1 MHRSI
6 VNPIQKLEY
15 VTNKISKGQSVKIN
29 THGNDEIHDLAESIN
44 QMVISQNKSKD
55 LISSSE
61 KKFKDL
67 YENSPNLLRTI
78 DINGVILDCN
88 EMYSKTL
95 GYSKKETI
103 GSSIFKHIPIENQDS
118 IKQSFEDWKNFGR
131 VGGLEIVMQRND
143 KTTFPAL
150 ISASSLYDEKGDL
163 IGSNS
168 SIVDLSE
175 INQAKKEIQQEKFKR
190 LMAIGEL
197 SSRIAH
203 DLRNPL
209 SVIKNT
215 VELLQLDLGEN
226 QNIKIKNKFDRITR
240 AITRINHQVEN
251 VLDFVKEK
259 PLKFEDASL
268 NSILNF
274 VIDKIIIPP
283 NITINM
289 PKNDLIIT
297 CDFEK
302 LEIVFINLITNAIQ
316 AMSNKGVINIRSRDI
331 GNDYVI
337 EFDDDGLGISTKYI
351 DKIFDPL
358 FTTREIGTGLGLPSC
373 KTIIE
378 SHNGKIDV
386 ISSPKIGTIFKITL
400 PKIQVSPLISKV

>member
-1 MHRSI
+1 M
-6 VNPIQKLEY
+6 
-15 VTNKISKGQSVKIN
+15 
-29 THGNDEIHDLAESIN
+29 
-44 QMVISQNKSKD
+44 
-55 LISSSE
+55 
-61 KKFKDL
+61 
-67 YENSPNLLRTI
+67 
-78 DINGVILDCN
+78 
-88 EMYSKTL
+88 
-95 GYSKKETI
+95 
-103 GSSIFKHIPIENQDS
+103 
-118 IKQSFEDWKNFGR
+118 
-131 VGGLEIVMQRND
+131 
-143 KTTFPAL
+143 
-150 ISASSLYDEKGDL
+150 
-163 IGSNS
+163 
-168 SIVDLSE
+168 
-175 INQAKKEIQQEKFKR
+175 
-190 LMAIGEL
+190 
-197 SSRIAH
+197 
-203 DLRNPL
+203 
-209 SVIKNT
+209 
-215 VELLQLDLGEN
+215 
-226 QNIKIKNKFDRITR
+226 
-240 AITRINHQVEN
+240 
-251 VLDFVKEK
+251 KEK